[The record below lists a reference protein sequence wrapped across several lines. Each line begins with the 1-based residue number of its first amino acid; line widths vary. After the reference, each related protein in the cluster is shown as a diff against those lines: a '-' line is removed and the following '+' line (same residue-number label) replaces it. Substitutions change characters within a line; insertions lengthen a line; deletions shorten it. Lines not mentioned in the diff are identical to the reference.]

1 MSEAGLVLK
10 EWVLSPVSDGR
21 ELGTVGPDFLPED
34 PCDSQF

>member
-10 EWVLSPVSDGR
+10 EWVLSPVADGR
-21 ELGTVGPDFLPED
+21 ELGTDGPDFLTEA